1 MENFF
6 LASNFRIS
14 SSIYFVFDIRN
25 SRRVKVFYYSSRFS
39 LWECLC
45 DFFFFLFLSFI
56 MGREVSEFLDIS
68 FQFLSFCRFWTIFL
82 KNALKI
88 PANSWLLLSATV
100 FNVVVSLRGFS
111 LCRKL
116 QYRKV
121 IVFGSV
127 KNRLSEF
134 FGPLS

>member
-45 DFFFFLFLSFI
+45 DFFFSFFVI
-56 MGREVSEFLDIS
+56 YYGSRNIRIS
-68 FQFLSFCRFWTIFL
+68 WHIFSVLSFCRFWTIFL

-88 PANSWLLLSATV
+88 PANSWLLLSVTV